1 MVTKQLS
8 SSLDETYEQFDPDW
22 LISHL
27 RWLWLVSVFLFAWLK
42 PAGPPISPTVLMVL
56 IGAGAVH
63 NLFQVAALYMR
74 WYPAWLPILGVSL
87 DTLLAISLM
96 AITGGWKSPL
106 LPAVL
111 FPVLVA
117 SLRLG
122 LEGGLSSAVVIAFA
136 YASFAIADPE
146 FNNIERLY
154 QVGVNVLL
162 LVGVAFIIGVVFRQ
176 QHKSLARAESRE
188 LRALRRASDRAKA
201 MYEMASTL
209 SATLNYKRVLTTML
223 DMSQLALAD
232 GVGVRVPHAWS
243 DTSLIGLILLFE
255 EEGNFERL
263 KVEAGRNL
271 PRADEK
277 RVVSGQSGLIAQAIY
292 TAEPAI
298 TTAVVDDPVLS
309 QFVCLQST
317 KTAIAAP
324 LRAGFDSFGVVVFA
338 SPQADYF
345 TVEHAEVLSTFC
357 NQAVIALKNAQL
369 YQELEAEQLRIL
381 AKESEA
387 RHKLA
392 RDLHDGPTQTI
403 SAIAM
408 RLNFIRMM
416 LKKRQ
421 DLNKIEDEV
430 AKVEELARKT
440 THEVRT
446 MLFTLRP
453 VVLETQGLPA
463 ALSQYADRLI
473 LNENGPMVEVDSGN
487 YEGDL
492 SRQAESVVF
501 AVVEEAVGNAVK
513 HAHASQIGV
522 RLRVDDHLFSA
533 EIKDD
538 GIGFNVAEAQRRREA
553 GHLGLLNL
561 QERAELIGGRCT
573 IQSRPGAGTLIRL
586 DIPLQGWN
594 SSE

>member
-1 MVTKQLS
+1 MVSKPLVS
-8 SSLDETYEQFDPDW
+8 STDDLYEQLDPDW

-27 RWLWLVSVFLFAWLK
+27 RWLWLLSVFLFAWLK
-42 PAGPPISPTVLMVL
+42 PVGQPASPTVLLVL
-56 IGAGAVH
+56 IGAGVVH
-63 NLFQVAALYMR
+63 NLFQVAALYAR
-74 WYPAWLPILGVSL
+74 WYPAWLRILGIGL
-87 DTLLAISLM
+87 DTLLAILLM
-96 AITGGWKSPL
+96 AITGGWKSPI

-111 FPVLVA
+111 FPVLVG

-122 LEGGLSSAVVIAFA
+122 LEGGLVSAVIIAFA
-136 YASFAIADPE
+136 YASFAIVDPE
-146 FNNIERLY
+146 FNNVERLY
-154 QVGVNVLL
+154 QVGVNVVL

-176 QHKSLARAESRE
+176 QQMSMARAESKE
-188 LRALRRASDRAKA
+188 LRSLRRASERARA
-201 MYEMASTL
+201 IYDMASTL

-232 GVGVRVPHAWS
+232 VVGARLSLARP
-243 DTSLIGLILLFE
+243 DTSLVGLILLFE
-255 EEGNFERL
+255 QEGNFERL
-263 KVEAGRNL
+263 KVEAGRNI

-298 TTAVVDDPVLS
+298 TTAVCDDPVLC
-309 QFVCLQST
+309 QFVSLQSV
-317 KTAIAAP
+317 KAAIAAP

-345 TVEHAEVLSTFC
+345 TEEHAELLGTFC

-369 YQELEAEQLRIL
+369 YQDLEIEQQKIL

-392 RDLHDGPTQTI
+392 RELHDGPTQTI
-403 SAIAM
+403 SAVAM

-421 DLNKIEDEV
+421 DLGKIEDEV

-463 ALSQYADRLI
+463 ALIQYADRLAQ
-473 LNENGPMVEVDSGN
+473 NGGPNVDVDPGA
-487 YEGDL
+487 YEGEL
-492 SRQAESVVF
+492 NRQAESVVF
-501 AVVEEAVGNAVK
+501 AVVEEAVGNAIK

-522 RLRVDDHLFSA
+522 RLKIDDHLFTA
-533 EIKDD
+533 EIQDD
-538 GIGFNVAEAQRRREA
+538 GVGFDVAEAQRRREA

-586 DIPLQGWN
+586 DIPLQRWSGP
-594 SSE
+594 E